1 MSRSYKKHPY
11 WGQKKTNKDTANRKV
26 RRRTNSDFDLVV
38 NGGLYKK
45 LFEQYDISD
54 YGCTWSFARYLSY
67 YRYNKADGLYYDES
81 YINGYSL
88 FGKYTRKQLYIRWYA
103 EYKRK

>member
-11 WGQKKTNKDTANRKV
+11 WGQKKTNKDIANRKV
-26 RRRTNSDFDLVV
+26 RQRTNYDFDVVV

-45 LFEQYDISD
+45 MFEQYDISD
-54 YGCTWSFARYLSY
+54 YGCVCSFLEYLSRY
-67 YRYNKADGLYYDES
+67 VYNKTDGLYYDCR
-81 YINGYSL
+81 YDGYVYD
-88 FGKYTRKQLYIRWYA
+88 KYTRKQLYIQWYA